1 MSLDDAD
8 RSDGPV
14 ATADVVLVPQHSPSY
29 HAVDRFNTD
38 HTKTQIV
45 SRADAH
51 EAGYRPC
58 PYCFD
63 LEEVPS
69 FD

>member
-1 MSLDDAD
+1 VSLDDAD
-8 RSDGPV
+8 RADGPL
-14 ATADVVLVPQHSPSY
+14 ANDEVVLVPEHSPSY
-29 HAVDRFNTD
+29 HDADRFNTD
-38 HTKTQIV
+38 HEMAELV
-45 SRADAH
+45 CRADAH

-69 FD
+69 FE